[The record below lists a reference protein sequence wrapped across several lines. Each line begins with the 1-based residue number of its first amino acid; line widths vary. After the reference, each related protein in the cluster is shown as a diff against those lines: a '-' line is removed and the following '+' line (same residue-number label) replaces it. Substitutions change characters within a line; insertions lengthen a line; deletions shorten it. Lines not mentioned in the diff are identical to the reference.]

1 METLHT
7 ESTPEE
13 HGHIIT
19 DVRFRP
25 NTTQLATS
33 SFDKTIKIW
42 DASDPGY
49 FRRTISSH
57 TAPVMSLD
65 FHPNKTEIFCSCDGN
80 NDIRFWNINASNYIR
95 ASKASSSSTQ
105 VRFQP
110 ISGKFLAAASD
121 NTVSLVDVE
130 KDIRVHLL
138 KGHSSNVN
146 SVCWNTSGELL
157 ASVSENSVKLWSP
170 SSGDCIHELSSSGNK
185 FHSCVFHTSYPNL
198 FVIGG
203 YQSLELWTT
212 KENKCMT
219 IPAHEC
225 VISALA
231 QSPST
236 GMMASASHDKS
247 VKIWK

>member
-1 METLHT
+1 MATMIFASGTSTLLIT
-7 ESTPEE
+7 FVLQRQA
-13 HGHIIT
+13 HG
-19 DVRFRP
+19 
-25 NTTQLATS
+25 A
-33 SFDKTIKIW
+33 
-42 DASDPGY
+42 
-49 FRRTISSH
+49 
-57 TAPVMSLD
+57 
-65 FHPNKTEIFCSCDGN
+65 
-80 NDIRFWNINASNYIR
+80 
-95 ASKASSSSTQ
+95 STQ

-121 NTVSLVDVE
+121 YTISLVDVE

-185 FHSCVFHTSYPNL
+185 FHSCVFHPSYPNL
-198 FVIGG
+198 LVIGG
-203 YQSLELWTT
+203 YESPELWNT